1 MEFPFSNT
9 DQNLRQHHDLTID
22 STDQIESGAKMY
34 ADWASLHDEI
44 QCDRGNQ
51 SVLHKFPAAVGR
63 EVACSVVKCIAH
75 NLSSAATNDEPSSLE
90 DERDV
95 KWTMEVLCF
104 GLGLPLTE
112 HETINDCV
120 KVYVEWL
127 MSLTQPKPCVPK
139 PVVKDPNPFAQVI
152 LHHLLNLFKPRPD
165 CGVDLVKRQA
175 LLCHRVLRAIEA
187 VAKESSILT
196 RDTWETLLKFLLAAN
211 DSLLSPPTEKDDIS
225 DHLCERVLSVLF
237 GIWLTSCN
245 KCFPSPSLWKT
256 FRNMCIYWR
265 HHEALVVQWHKV
277 NHVLTA
283 HMIRTMY
290 GPNYPQLVILE
301 DDAQMVPAEMN
312 SESITQAWFRF
323 LHIVQNP
330 VDLSCPAVV
339 SNTPRFLQHAL
350 TNEALLDPSQH
361 ECLLKLPT
369 IFFKAMRGVSI
380 MVNAFL
386 GLPQDLKDNL
396 MSSAAPSTR
405 AAVATP
411 STPPGQRKSAKPM
424 SVLTSSLTSK
434 VSSRSSQALKV
445 AAPAQVN
452 LPVGKISLETRL
464 PFAPT
469 RPQCNSI
476 LHLFGAWLF
485 DAALAGVKLHPSHAA
500 PVSKERRTSSFI
512 ESKQQSL
519 SMDLHAY
526 HPLGSDNTYERGRAE
541 ACGALCRIFCAH
553 KTKEEIL
560 PVYYSRF
567 YLIMYYG
574 LQTEEPEISGE
585 VLTSIL
591 FNSCDL
597 LRTDLA
603 GVQILT
609 PYILKALELVLSRTS
624 AEFKMSEQISYI
636 ELRKACVHLLLSILC
651 LPLHFKDLEI
661 QDILSTTN
669 VVTKEQPRT
678 FLSLKN
684 RIIDLLRIALTNE
697 TDPTNTQMLLGGL
710 MLVVQDLATCEETE
724 SMTVQPGQDTSDSDV
739 NPEPRASTSS
749 GDSGPH
755 DNVPT
760 SRQSVP
766 PRDLDTAHG
775 LFGHATS
782 LVCNRLMAS
791 WKTDLNTALAAM
803 ELLAGLAKV
812 TVTPPNILMCKRTV
826 KWICDFIV
834 FQCSRPA
841 PNHSRDLHTLIV
853 AAFKCVQLWLVDHS
867 SLLYDK
873 ECLHYV
879 LEVVELGI
887 SGTKSQAK
895 QQEPQSVKAK
905 VEKDA
910 KSVATKNRASDP
922 PRYKGTKDLMPA
934 SMRVKD
940 AAEAVLT
947 CIIDQVGAFP
957 PPCGPESLFSLLDE
971 RSLLKYAKGSSLP
984 EQGSPFRYFVID
996 NSIIVGLL
1004 EQPLGNVEDPLPTVT
1019 ALIRGAFG
1027 RHAWTMQLRHSPR
1040 TSKISS
1046 RAHLADPGRPM
1057 PVEDAGTHH
1066 NVNHRYFPE
1075 CVDKINKTNADN
1087 SIPPLESL
1095 TNEKEKEEL
1104 DKMKVFIESAA
1115 SFEDDVSLKASMA
1128 RQTKPYPDP
1137 QTECKPPEICHEYQT
1152 ARLFLSHYGFLS
1164 LESLKEPSNRVCSVP
1179 PALVMLDS
1187 TNTALFSDLES
1198 LDFIPSRDNDTL
1210 HVFYVKQNQK
1220 TAHDILSNVTSYNC
1234 VQPQFLEFLHSLGWP
1249 VDVRRHAGWT
1259 GHVSSSW
1266 KISEPD
1272 ECEEEDYMT
1281 GTGGSLY
1288 DGKQQALYWADVS
1301 SELAIVV
1308 PSPETYRLRT
1318 TSSST
1323 LESGHSTLNTSS
1335 STGSSPHS
1343 SGLPSS
1349 GINISASSPNAS
1361 PQAPHPSPRLS
1372 SSLPYG
1378 SSTAGDANLLK
1389 PKSLPLDGERL
1400 SRMERESP
1408 GSPPESGGS
1417 NSSTGR
1423 PRRLGRQPAAMMGP
1437 DTKILVVWL
1446 ERFQDKDSFP
1456 TADLLS
1462 VTSTGQETA
1471 GTAISSS
1478 VPKAAEKDVYI
1489 IFIHA
1494 LQNGL
1499 FRVHIHEYEK
1509 TQTKMTVAIPLVDG
1523 MVVSRRT
1530 LGTLVRQTAINI
1542 CRRRRLESEA
1552 YQPPH
1557 VRRKLKIQDIVN
1569 KYKCSFS
1576 AAEFYTALFQDVP
1589 R

>member
-1 MEFPFSNT
+1 
-9 DQNLRQHHDLTID
+9 
-22 STDQIESGAKMY
+22 MY
-34 ADWASLHDEI
+34 ADWASLQDEI

-51 SVLHKFPAAVGR
+51 SVLHRFPATVGR
-63 EVACSVVKCIAH
+63 EVACSVVRCIAA

-104 GLGLPLTE
+104 GLGLPLSE

-127 MSLTQPKPCVPK
+127 MSLTVPKPCVPK
-139 PVVKDPNPFAQVI
+139 PVVQDPNPFAQVI

-165 CGVDLVKRQA
+165 SGVDLVKRQA

-187 VAKESSILT
+187 VAKESTILT

-237 GIWLTSCN
+237 GIWLMSCN

-290 GPNYPQLVILE
+290 GPGYPQLVVLDE
-301 DDAQMVPAEMN
+301 DSQMIPAEM
-312 SESITQAWFRF
+312 SEECVTQAWFRF
-323 LHIVQNP
+323 LHIIQNP
-330 VDLSCPAVV
+330 VDLSRPAVV

-350 TNEALLDPSQH
+350 TNEAVLDPSQH
-361 ECLLKLPT
+361 ECLLKLPL
-369 IFFKAMRGVSI
+369 IFFRAMRGVSI

-386 GLPQDLKDNL
+386 GLPQDLKENL
-396 MSSAAPSTR
+396 MSTAQPASRHPPA
-405 AAVATP
+405 ATP
-411 STPPGQRKSAKPM
+411 STPPGQRKPAKPM
-424 SVLTSSLTSK
+424 SVLTGSLTAK
-434 VSSRSSQALKV
+434 VSSKASQAAKV
-445 AAPAQVN
+445 TAGAPPPVN
-452 LPVGKISLETRL
+452 QPVGKLSLESRF

-512 ESKQQSL
+512 ESKQHSL

-526 HPLGSDNTYERGRAE
+526 HPTEGDNTYEAGRAE

-553 KTKEEIL
+553 KTREDIL

-567 YLIMYYG
+567 YLVMYYG
-574 LQTEEPEISGE
+574 LQTTEPEISGE

-609 PYILKALELVLSRTS
+609 PYILKALELVLSSTS
-624 AEFKMSEQISYI
+624 PEFKMSEHISYV
-636 ELRKACVHLLLSILC
+636 ELRKACVHLLLSMLC

-661 QDILSTTN
+661 KDILSTTTTSSSSS
-669 VVTKEQPRT
+669 VSRDHHPTS

-697 TDPTNTQMLLGGL
+697 TDPANTQMLLGGL

-724 SMTVQPGQDTSDSDV
+724 SMNLQPGQDASDSDN

-749 GDSGPH
+749 ADSGPH
-755 DNVPT
+755 DT
-760 SRQSVP
+760 SANRLSMP
-766 PRDLDTAHG
+766 LGDLETAHG

-812 TVTPPNILMCKRTV
+812 SVTPPNILMCKRTV

-841 PNHSRDLHTLIV
+841 PNHSRDLHSLIV
-853 AAFKCVQLWLVDHS
+853 AAFKCVQLWLVEHS

-887 SGTKSQAK
+887 SGSKSQAK
-895 QQEPQSVKAK
+895 QQESQSVKTK
-905 VEKDA
+905 VEKES
-910 KSVATKNRASDP
+910 KSVANKNRASDP
-922 PRYKGTKDLMPA
+922 PRYKGTKELMPA

-971 RSLLKYAKGSSLP
+971 RSLLKYSKGSTLP
-984 EQGSPFRYFVID
+984 DQGSPFRYFVID
-996 NSIIVGLL
+996 NTIIVGLL

-1027 RHAWTMQLRHSPR
+1027 RHAWTMQLRHSAR
-1040 TSKISS
+1040 SSKISS
-1046 RAHLADPGRPM
+1046 HAHLSDPGRPL
-1057 PVEDAGTHH
+1057 PVNDVGTHH
-1066 NVNHRYFPE
+1066 NVIHRYFPE
-1075 CVDKINKTNADN
+1075 CVDKIAKTKADH

-1095 TNEKEKEEL
+1095 SSEKEREDLE
-1104 DKMKVFIESAA
+1104 KMKTFIETTVA
-1115 SFEDDVSLKASMA
+1115 FEETVCDERVQVQQNTS
-1128 RQTKPYPDP
+1128 YPNP
-1137 QTECKPPEICHEYQT
+1137 KTECKPPEICHEYQT

-1187 TNTALFSDLES
+1187 TSSALFADLEA

-1220 TAHDILSNVTSYNC
+1220 TALDILSNVTSYSN

-1249 VDVRRHAGWT
+1249 VDVRKHAGWT
-1259 GHVSSSW
+1259 GHVSTSW

-1272 ECEEEDYMT
+1272 DCEDEDYLT

-1288 DGKQQALYWADVS
+1288 DSKQQVLYWADVS

-1308 PSPETYRLRT
+1308 PSPETSRLRAASSVAGDSDKSSHSIVNT
-1318 TSSST
+1318 SGSSS
-1323 LESGHSTLNTSS
+1323 S
-1335 STGSSPHS
+1335 SSPHS
-1343 SGLPSS
+1343 SSLPSYSSS
-1349 GINISASSPNAS
+1349 GAAIAISASPNAS
-1361 PQAPHPSPRLS
+1361 PHTASRLS
-1372 SSLPYG
+1372 TSLPHTH
-1378 SSTAGDANLLK
+1378 TATTSGDLLK
-1389 PKSLPLDGERL
+1389 PKTLPLESERL
-1400 SRMERESP
+1400 RGLDRESP
-1408 GSPPESGGS
+1408 GSPPEPGSSGGGGGGNNSGGS
-1417 NSSTGR
+1417 GGGGGGGGR

-1446 ERFQDKDSFP
+1446 EMFQDKDNFP
-1456 TADLLS
+1456 TADLLG
-1462 VTSTGQETA
+1462 VTSTGQET
-1471 GTAISSS
+1471 TATSSSSS
-1478 VPKAAEKDVYI
+1478 VQKAAEKDVYI

-1499 FRVHIHEYEK
+1499 FRIHIHEYEK
-1509 TQTKMTVAIPLVDG
+1509 TQTKMSVAIPLVDG

-1557 VRRKLKIQDIVN
+1557 VRRKLKIQEIVN
-1569 KYKCSFS
+1569 KYRCSLS
-1576 AAEFYTALFQDVP
+1576 PAEFYTALFQDVP

>member
-1 MEFPFSNT
+1 
-9 DQNLRQHHDLTID
+9 
-22 STDQIESGAKMY
+22 MY
-34 ADWASLHDEI
+34 ADWASLQDEI

-51 SVLHKFPAAVGR
+51 SVLHRFPQTVGR
-63 EVACSVVKCIAH
+63 EVSCAVVKCIAH
-75 NLSSAATNDEPSSLE
+75 SLSSTVGSDDPSMLE

-95 KWTMEVLCF
+95 RWTMEVLCF

-127 MSLTQPKPCVPK
+127 MALTTPKPCVPK
-139 PVVKDPNPFAQVI
+139 SVVQDPNPFTQVI
-152 LHHLLNLFKPRPD
+152 LHHLLNLFRPRPES
-165 CGVDLVKRQA
+165 GVDLVKRQA

-187 VAKESSILT
+187 VAKESTTMT

-237 GIWLTSCN
+237 GVWLTACS

-256 FRNMCIYWR
+256 FRNMCMYWR
-265 HHEALVVQWHKV
+265 HHEALVLQWHKV
-277 NHVLTA
+277 NLILTA
-283 HMIRTMY
+283 QMIRIMY
-290 GPNYPQLVILE
+290 GLDYPQLIISEE
-301 DDAQMVPAEMN
+301 DNQIIPTDMSQECIA
-312 SESITQAWFRF
+312 QAWFRF

-330 VDLSCPAVV
+330 VDLSRPAVV
-339 SNTPRFLQHAL
+339 SNTPRFLQHTL
-350 TNEALLDPSQH
+350 TNETLLDPSQH
-361 ECLLKLPT
+361 PCLMKLPT
-369 IFFKAMRGVSI
+369 IFHRAMRGVSI

-386 GLPQDLKDNL
+386 GLTQDLKDETL
-396 MSSAAPSTR
+396 MSTAQTSSRIPAT
-405 AAVATP
+405 TP

-424 SVLTSSLTSK
+424 SVLTGSLTAKVTSK
-434 VSSRSSQALKV
+434 TSQVTKSVVPPPVSQTV
-445 AAPAQVN
+445 Q
-452 LPVGKISLETRL
+452 GKIALESRF

-469 RPQCNSI
+469 RPKCNSI
-476 LHLFGAWLF
+476 LHLFGSWLF

-500 PVSKERRTSSFI
+500 PGIVSKERRTSSFI

-519 SMDLHAY
+519 SMDLSAY
-526 HPLGSDNTYERGRAE
+526 HPYESDNTYEAGRAE

-553 KTKEEIL
+553 KTKEHIL
-560 PVYYSRF
+560 PVYYTRF
-567 YLIMYYG
+567 YLVMYYG
-574 LQTEEPEISGE
+574 LQTAEPDISGE

-624 AEFKMSEQISYI
+624 PEFRLSEQISYI
-636 ELRKACVHLLLSILC
+636 ELRKACVHLLLSMVC
-651 LPLHFKDLEI
+651 LPLHFKDLQI
-661 QDILSTTN
+661 KDILSTT
-669 VVTKEQPRT
+669 TALCKEQPIS

-697 TDPTNTQMLLGGL
+697 TDATNTQMLLGGF
-710 MLVVQDLATCEETE
+710 MLVVQDLATSEETD
-724 SMTVQPGQDTSDSDV
+724 SMNLQPGQETSDSDA

-749 GDSGPH
+749 ADSGPH
-755 DNVPT
+755 DTMT
-760 SRQSVP
+760 SLNRLSIP
-766 PRDLDTAHG
+766 SKELETAYG

-812 TVTPPNILMCKRTV
+812 TLHPPNILMCKRTV

-834 FQCSRPA
+834 YQCSRPA
-841 PNHSRDLHTLIV
+841 PNHSRDLHSLIV
-853 AAFKCVQLWLVDHS
+853 AAFKCVQLWLVEHS

-887 SGTKSQAK
+887 SGSKSQDK
-895 QQEPQSVKAK
+895 PQESQSVKAK

-910 KSVATKNRASDP
+910 KSVAAKNRASDP
-922 PRYKGTKDLMPA
+922 PRYKGTKQLMPA

-971 RSLLKYAKGSSLP
+971 RSLLKYAKGSALP

-1040 TSKISS
+1040 ASKISS
-1046 RAHLADPGRPM
+1046 RAHLADPGRPL
-1057 PVEDAGTHH
+1057 PFADVGVHH
-1066 NVNHRYFPE
+1066 NVKHRYFPE
-1075 CVDKINKTNADN
+1075 CVEKITKTKADL
-1087 SIPPLESL
+1087 SIPSLESL
-1095 TNEKEKEEL
+1095 SNEHEREDLE
-1104 DKMKVFIESAA
+1104 KMKSFIDASAA
-1115 SFEDDVSLKASMA
+1115 FEKNIAEKARKA
-1128 RQTKPYPDP
+1128 RETTSYPDP
-1137 QTECKPPEICHEYQT
+1137 MTECKPPKICNEYQT

-1164 LESLKEPSNRVCSVP
+1164 LESLKEPSNCVYTVP

-1187 TNTALFSDLES
+1187 SNTALFSDLES
-1198 LDFIPSRDNDTL
+1198 LDFIPSRDNDTV

-1220 TAHDILSNVTSYNC
+1220 TAQEILNNVTSCNN

-1249 VDVRRHAGWT
+1249 VDVRKHAGWT
-1259 GHVSSSW
+1259 GHVSTSW
-1266 KISEPD
+1266 KIIEPD
-1272 ECEEEDYMT
+1272 DCEDEEYLV

-1288 DGKQQALYWADVS
+1288 DGRQQVLYWADVL
-1301 SELAIVV
+1301 SELAFVV
-1308 PSPETYRLRT
+1308 PSPETFRLRT
-1318 TSSST
+1318 MSSST
-1323 LESGHSTLNTSS
+1323 LESDKSGLSMLNTSS
-1335 STGSSPHS
+1335 SANSSPHV
-1343 SGLPSS
+1343 SGV
-1349 GINISASSPNAS
+1349 GGAGNAMTTSSPNAS
-1361 PQAPHPSPRLS
+1361 PLASHSPHTNASPRLS
-1372 SSLPYG
+1372 SSAPH
-1378 SSTAGDANLLK
+1378 SSPLSLGDPNFLK
-1389 PKSLPLDGERL
+1389 PKSLTLEGEKLRRL
-1400 SRMERESP
+1400 EGESP
-1408 GSPPESGGS
+1408 GSPPESG
-1417 NSSTGR
+1417 NTSTAAGNTSQF
-1423 PRRLGRQPAAMMGP
+1423 RRLGRQPAAMMGP
-1437 DTKILVVWL
+1437 DTKVLVVWL
-1446 ERFQDKDSFP
+1446 ESFQDTEHFP
-1456 TADLLS
+1456 TAELLS
-1462 VTSTGQETA
+1462 VTSTGQDVA
-1471 GTAISSS
+1471 VMSSS
-1478 VPKAAEKDVYI
+1478 SSMQKQAEKDVYI
-1489 IFIHA
+1489 IFIHS

-1499 FRVHIHEYEK
+1499 FRIHIQEYEK
-1509 TQTKMTVAIPLVDG
+1509 TQTKMSVAIPLVDG

-1557 VRRKLKIQDIVN
+1557 VRRKLKIQEIVN
-1569 KYKCSFS
+1569 KYRCSLS
-1576 AAEFYTALFQDVP
+1576 PAEFYTALCQEVIH
-1589 R
+1589 

>member
-1 MEFPFSNT
+1 MN
-9 DQNLRQHHDLTID
+9 
-22 STDQIESGAKMY
+22 GAMY
-34 ADWASLHDEI
+34 EKE
-44 QCDRGNQ
+44 
-51 SVLHKFPAAVGR
+51 KFFA
-63 EVACSVVKCIAH
+63 
-75 NLSSAATNDEPSSLE
+75 
-90 DERDV
+90 
-95 KWTMEVLCF
+95 
-104 GLGLPLTE
+104 
-112 HETINDCV
+112 
-120 KVYVEWL
+120 
-127 MSLTQPKPCVPK
+127 
-139 PVVKDPNPFAQVI
+139 PN
-152 LHHLLNLFKPRPD
+152 
-165 CGVDLVKRQA
+165 
-175 LLCHRVLRAIEA
+175 
-187 VAKESSILT
+187 
-196 RDTWETLLKFLLAAN
+196 
-211 DSLLSPPTEKDDIS
+211 DIS

-237 GIWLTSCN
+237 GIWLSACN

-265 HHEALVVQWHKV
+265 HHEALVLQWHKI

-283 HMIRTMY
+283 HMIRAMY
-290 GPNYPQLVILE
+290 GPNYPQLLLLE
-301 DDAQMVPAEMN
+301 EDAQMIPADMSAEC
-312 SESITQAWFRF
+312 ITQAWFRF
-323 LHIVQNP
+323 LHIIQNP
-330 VDLSCPAVV
+330 VDLSRPAVV

-350 TNEALLDPSQH
+350 TTEAVVDPSQH
-361 ECLLKLPT
+361 ECLQKLPT
-369 IFFKAMRGVSI
+369 IFFKAMRGVSV

-386 GLPQDLKDNL
+386 GLPQDMKDNL
-396 MSSAAPSTR
+396 MSSAQTTTR
-405 AAVATP
+405 PPVATP
-411 STPPGQRKSAKPM
+411 STPPGQRKSAKPI
-424 SVLTSSLTSK
+424 SVLTSGLSAKVTSRMSQAMKTAAAPLPASQTVGK
-434 VSSRSSQALKV
+434 VS
-445 AAPAQVN
+445 
-452 LPVGKISLETRL
+452 LENRF
-464 PFAPT
+464 PFAPSPT
-469 RPQCNSI
+469 RPKCNSI

-512 ESKQQSL
+512 ESKQHSL

-526 HPLGSDNTYERGRAE
+526 HPLESDNTYEAGRAE

-567 YLIMYYG
+567 YLVMYYG
-574 LQTEEPEISGE
+574 LQSAEPEISGE

-597 LRTDLA
+597 LRVDLA

-609 PYILKALELVLSRTS
+609 PYILNALELVLTCTS
-624 AEFKMSEQISYI
+624 PDFKLGEQVSYN
-636 ELRKACVHLLLSILC
+636 ELRKACVHLLLSMLC
-651 LPLHFKDLEI
+651 LPLHFKDLQI
-661 QDILSTTN
+661 NDILSTTTTLGN
-669 VVTKEQPRT
+669 KEQPIS

-684 RIIDLLRIALTNE
+684 RITELLRVALTNE

-710 MLVVQDLATCEETE
+710 MLVVQDLATCEETD
-724 SMTVQPGQDTSDSDV
+724 SMTLQPGQDTSDSDI
-739 NPEPRASTSS
+739 NP
-749 GDSGPH
+749 
-755 DNVPT
+755 
-760 SRQSVP
+760 
-766 PRDLDTAHG
+766 DTAWG

-812 TVTPPNILMCKRTV
+812 SVHPPNILMCKRTV

-841 PNHSRDLHTLIV
+841 PNHSRDLHSLIV
-853 AAFKCVQLWLVDHS
+853 AAFKCVQLWLVEHS

-887 SGTKSQAK
+887 SGSKSQAK
-895 QQEPQSVKAK
+895 QQESQSVKVK
-905 VEKDA
+905 VEKES
-910 KSVATKNRASDP
+910 KSVAAKNRASDP
-922 PRYKGTKDLMPA
+922 PRYKGTKELMPA

-971 RSLLKYAKGSSLP
+971 RSLLKYAKGSTFP

-996 NSIIVGLL
+996 NAIIVGLL

-1027 RHAWTMQLRHSPR
+1027 RHAWTMQLRHSAR
-1040 TSKISS
+1040 QSKISS
-1046 RAHLADPGRPM
+1046 RAHLSDPGRPM
-1057 PVEDAGTHH
+1057 PMENVGVHH
-1066 NVNHRYFPE
+1066 NVKHRYFPE
-1075 CVDKINKTNADN
+1075 CVDKITKTKADH

-1095 TNEKEKEEL
+1095 SNEKEREEL
-1104 DKMKVFIESAA
+1104 DKMKSFIETSIA
-1115 SFEDDVSLKASMA
+1115 FEQDVTEKVHLATA
-1128 RQTKPYPDP
+1128 TTPYPNP
-1137 QTECKPPEICHEYQT
+1137 KTECKPPEICHEYQT

-1187 TNTALFSDLES
+1187 SNSSLFTDLES

-1220 TAHDILSNVTSYNC
+1220 TAQEILANVTSYTN

-1249 VDVRRHAGWT
+1249 VDVRKHAGWT
-1259 GHVSSSW
+1259 GHVTSSW

-1272 ECEEEDYMT
+1272 DCEDEDYLT

-1288 DGKQQALYWADVS
+1288 DGRQQALYWADVS

-1308 PSPETYRLRT
+1308 PSPETFRIRT

-1323 LESGHSTLNTSS
+1323 LESDKSGMSLLNTSS
-1335 STGSSPHS
+1335 STSSSPHS
-1343 SGLPSS
+1343 SSGLNTGGIAIAPS
-1349 GINISASSPNAS
+1349 PTAS
-1361 PQAPHPSPRLS
+1361 PITAHSSPRLS
-1372 SSLPYG
+1372 SSAPYG
-1378 SSTAGDANLLK
+1378 SLGSATDPNLLK
-1389 PKSLPLDGERL
+1389 PKSLPLEGDRM

-1408 GSPPESGGS
+1408 GSPPDSGS
-1417 NSSTGR
+1417 SSSTGR
-1423 PRRLGRQPAAMMGP
+1423 SRRLGRQPAAMMGP
-1437 DTKILVVWL
+1437 DTKIMVVWL
-1446 ERFQDKDSFP
+1446 ESFQDKDVFP
-1456 TADLLS
+1456 TADLLG
-1462 VTSTGQETA
+1462 VTSTGQEVTV
-1471 GTAISSS
+1471 TSSSSS
-1478 VPKAAEKDVYI
+1478 VQKAAEKDVYI

-1499 FRVHIHEYEK
+1499 FRIHIHEYEK
-1509 TQTKMTVAIPLVDG
+1509 TQTKMSVAIPLVDG

-1557 VRRKLKIQDIVN
+1557 VRRKLKIQEIVN
-1569 KYKCSFS
+1569 KYRCSCS
-1576 AAEFYTALFQDVP
+1576 PAEFYTALFQEVP